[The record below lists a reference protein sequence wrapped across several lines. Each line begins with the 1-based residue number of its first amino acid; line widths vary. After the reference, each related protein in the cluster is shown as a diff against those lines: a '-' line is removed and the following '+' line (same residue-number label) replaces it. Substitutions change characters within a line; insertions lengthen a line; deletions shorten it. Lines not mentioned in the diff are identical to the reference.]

1 MGGESLKELPFIH
14 TKKNK
19 SIACFYLA
27 INLLYEEEKMSETIS
42 INNSKGGVAKS
53 TSVITIAQILAISG
67 YKILI
72 IDLDPQMNTTKMYG
86 QTENHDVY
94 IEHMFCSKQ
103 LRKSSVEEF
112 IAPTSYPNISIIS
125 ASKDYYELIYK
136 IHEASKNY
144 SVELTFRNNLEYI
157 KEDYDYIII
166 DNSPFKSALSNC
178 SICASDGVLTPIN
191 ADNFSYDGLMDLIET
206 IQNLN
211 EKYSLS
217 INFTGIYM
225 TRVSN
230 RTNLFKQMFE
240 NYEEMFED
248 KFIPVS
254 IRQTDAVNQS
264 NTSFI
269 PLLTYDK
276 RCTAAQDY
284 IELVNYLGLMDNK
297 HYKKLIRYMKGE
309 K

>member
-1 MGGESLKELPFIH
+1 MRNKHKESIMK
-14 TKKNK
+14 TKKQ
-19 SIACFYLA
+19 
-27 INLLYEEEKMSETIS
+27 EDKMAETIS

-67 YKILI
+67 YNVLI

-86 QTENHDVY
+86 QNENSDVN
-94 IEHMFCSKQ
+94 IEHLFCVKQ
-103 LRKSSVEEF
+103 LQKSSVEEF
-112 IAPTSYPNISIIS
+112 IVPTSHSGISMIS
-125 ASKDYYELIYK
+125 ASRDYYELIYK
-136 IHEASKNY
+136 IHEASKSNP
-144 SVELTFRNNLEYI
+144 VELTFRSNLEYI
-157 KEDYDYIII
+157 KDDYDYIII

-178 SICASDGVLTPIN
+178 SLCASDGVLTPIN

-206 IQNLN
+206 IQQLN

-240 NYEEMFED
+240 SYEEMFED

-264 NTSFI
+264 NTSFV

-297 HYKKLIRYMKGE
+297 HYKKLIRYMKG
-309 K
+309 KSK

>member
-1 MGGESLKELPFIH
+1 M
-14 TKKNK
+14 
-19 SIACFYLA
+19 A
-27 INLLYEEEKMSETIS
+27 ETIS

-53 TSVITIAQILAISG
+53 TSVITISQILAISG
-67 YKILI
+67 YKVLI

-86 QTENHDVY
+86 QNENLDVNTEHL
-94 IEHMFCSKQ
+94 FCTKQ
-103 LRKSSVEEF
+103 LRKTSVEEF
-112 IAPTSYPNISIIS
+112 VLPTIQPGISIIS
-125 ASKDYYELIYK
+125 ASRDYYELIYK
-136 IHEASKNY
+136 IHAATKEY
-144 SVELTFRNNLEYI
+144 PVELTFRHNLEYI
-157 KEDYDYIII
+157 KEDYDYIFI

-178 SICASDGVLTPIN
+178 SLCVSDGVLTPIN

-211 EKYSLS
+211 DSYSLS
-217 INFTGIYM
+217 INFLGIFM
-225 TRVSN
+225 TRVSS

-240 NYEEMFED
+240 SYEEMFED

-254 IRQTDAVNQS
+254 IRQTDDVNQS
-264 NTSFI
+264 NTAFI

-276 RCTAAQDY
+276 RCTATQDY

-297 HYKKLIRYMKGE
+297 HYKKLIKYMKGE

>member
-1 MGGESLKELPFIH
+1 MK
-14 TKKNK
+14 TKKQ
-19 SIACFYLA
+19 
-27 INLLYEEEKMSETIS
+27 EDKMAETIS

-67 YKILI
+67 YNVLI

-86 QTENHDVY
+86 QNENSDVN
-94 IEHMFCSKQ
+94 IEHLFCVKQ
-103 LRKSSVEEF
+103 LQKSSVEEF
-112 IAPTSYPNISIIS
+112 IVPTSHSGISMIS
-125 ASKDYYELIYK
+125 ASRDYYELIYK
-136 IHEASKNY
+136 IHEASKSNP
-144 SVELTFRNNLEYI
+144 VELIFRSNLEYI
-157 KEDYDYIII
+157 KEDYDYIMI

-178 SICASDGVLTPIN
+178 SLCASDGVLTPIN

-206 IQNLN
+206 IQQLN

-240 NYEEMFED
+240 SYEEMFED

-264 NTSFI
+264 NTSFV

-297 HYKKLIRYMKGE
+297 HYKKLIRYMKG
-309 K
+309 KSK

>member
-1 MGGESLKELPFIH
+1 
-14 TKKNK
+14 
-19 SIACFYLA
+19 
-27 INLLYEEEKMSETIS
+27 MSETIS

-53 TSVITIAQILAISG
+53 TSVITMAQILAISG
-67 YKILI
+67 YKVLI

-86 QTENHDVY
+86 QTENHDVN
-94 IEHMFCSKQ
+94 IEHLFCTKQ

-112 IAPTSYPNISIIS
+112 IASTSHPSISIIS
-125 ASKDYYELIYK
+125 ASRDYYELIYK
-136 IHEASKNY
+136 IHEASKSY
-144 SVELTFRNNLEYI
+144 PVELTFRNNLEYI
-157 KEDYDYIII
+157 KEDFDYIII

-206 IQNLN
+206 IQQLN

-297 HYKKLIRYMKGE
+297 HYKKLIRYIKGE

>member
-1 MGGESLKELPFIH
+1 M
-14 TKKNK
+14 
-19 SIACFYLA
+19 A
-27 INLLYEEEKMSETIS
+27 ETIS

-53 TSVITIAQILAISG
+53 TSVITISQILAIAG

-86 QTENHDVY
+86 QDENPDIN
-94 IEHMFCSKQ
+94 IEHLFCTKQ

-112 IAPTSYPNISIIS
+112 VSPTTQSGISIIS
-125 ASKDYYELIYK
+125 ASRDYYELIYK
-136 IHEASKNY
+136 IHEASEEY
-144 SVELTFRNNLEYI
+144 PVELTFRNNLDYI

-166 DNSPFKSALSNC
+166 DNSPFKSSLSNC
-178 SICASDGVLTPIN
+178 SLCASDGVLTPIN

-206 IQNLN
+206 IQHLN
-211 EKYSLS
+211 ETYSLS
-217 INFTGIYM
+217 IKFTGIFM

-240 NYEEMFED
+240 SYEEMFED

-264 NTSFI
+264 NTAFI
-269 PLLTYDK
+269 PLLNYDK

-284 IELVNYLGLMDNK
+284 IELVNYLGMMDNK
-297 HYKKLIRYMKGE
+297 HYKKLVKFMKGE

>member
-1 MGGESLKELPFIH
+1 M
-14 TKKNK
+14 
-19 SIACFYLA
+19 A
-27 INLLYEEEKMSETIS
+27 ETIS

-53 TSVITIAQILAISG
+53 TSVITISQILAIAG

-86 QTENHDVY
+86 QNENPDVNTEHL
-94 IEHMFCSKQ
+94 FCTKQ

-112 IAPTSYPNISIIS
+112 ITPTSQTGIDIIS
-125 ASKDYYELIYK
+125 ASRNYYELIYK
-136 IHEASKNY
+136 IHAASKEY
-144 SVELTFRNNLEYI
+144 PVELTFKNNLEYV
-157 KEDYDYIII
+157 KDDYDYIFI

-178 SICASDGVLTPIN
+178 SLCASDGVLTPIN

-211 EKYSLS
+211 DSYSLS
-217 INFTGIYM
+217 INFMGIFM
-225 TRVSN
+225 TRVSS
-230 RTNLFKQMFE
+230 RTNLFKQ
-240 NYEEMFED
+240 MFED

-264 NTSFI
+264 NTAFI
-269 PLLTYDK
+269 PLLSYDK